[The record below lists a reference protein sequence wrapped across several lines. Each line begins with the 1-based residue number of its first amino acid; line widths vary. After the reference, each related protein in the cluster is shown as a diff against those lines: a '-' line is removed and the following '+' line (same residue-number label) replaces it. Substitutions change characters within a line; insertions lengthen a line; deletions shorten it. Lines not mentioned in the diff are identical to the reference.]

1 MASQKTFKYDI
12 DSFKYKNK
20 EDSEEQA
27 NRIIFF
33 AIQKSLKED
42 TDSFSK
48 LFVVTGLLMEITNKE
63 LFLSTINLFNE
74 IDFSE
79 LKESIH
85 SKMNIENHLYSE
97 SQIIRVYAIIFANYV
112 RYYAMKTNYDKDFSF
127 KIKGNKI
134 KVLTI
139 DSLSNSKRKLV
150 LAVTTN
156 FFKNDTK
163 EYDQLIGVMSKL
175 DYERGTKYFKREI
188 EFLRNESKR
197 VSSSEKEK
205 KEKKYEKYEN
215 IFKSGSCIKFEKW
228 VSKNTDEPYKKFSF
242 IFQKLNADNELRT
255 NNFKFITNWL
265 LENNYI
271 SRAEFEDFTLNKV
284 NWITP
289 NNILGVKRNK
299 EYNMMCD

>member
-27 NRIIFF
+27 NRIMFF
-33 AIQKSLKED
+33 VIKKVLRDDLE
-42 TDSFSK
+42 SFER
-48 LFVVTGLLMEITNKE
+48 LYAVTEFLLEVTNKE

-85 SKMNIENHLYSE
+85 SKMNIEKHLYSE
-97 SQIIRVYAIIFANYV
+97 SQIIRIHAIIFANYV
-112 RYYAMKTNYDKDFSF
+112 RYYAMKTNYDRDFSF

-139 DSLSNSKRKLV
+139 DSSSNSKRKLV
-150 LAVTTN
+150 LATTN
-156 FFKNDTK
+156 LFKNNTK
-163 EYDQLIGVMSKL
+163 NYDQLIGEMSNL
-175 DYERGTKYFKREI
+175 DYERGTKYFKEEI

-197 VSSSEKEK
+197 VSASEKEK
-205 KEKKYEKYEN
+205 KEKKYEN
-215 IFKSGSCIKFEKW
+215 IFKPGSFVKFEKW

-242 IFQKLNADNELRT
+242 IFQKLNADNELRIS
-255 NNFKFITNWL
+255 NFKLITNWL
-265 LENNYI
+265 FENNYI
-271 SRAEFEDFTLNKV
+271 SRAEFEDFTLMKL

-289 NNILGVKRNK
+289 KNILGVKRNK